1 MHSLRNS
8 PPIVTLKDVAREAEV
23 SVATVSR
30 VINGS
35 ENVSIATK
43 SRVQSA
49 IKTLNYAPNPYA
61 VQLRSQRHTFPLHR
75 KSASDK
81 GYASGEQ
88 RCTDQNDLEAL
99 RSQNR
104 RLKRVVRT
112 LIRDL
117 ARWRSL
123 AEEHVEGF

>member
-1 MHSLRNS
+1 MYSLRNS
-8 PPIVTLKDVAREAEV
+8 PPTVTLKDVAREAEV

-35 ENVSIATK
+35 ENVSTTTK
-43 SRVQSA
+43 SRVQQAIETLHYVPNASA
-49 IKTLNYAPNPYA
+49 I
-61 VQLRSQRHTFPLHR
+61 QLRSRRHTFPPNR
-75 KSASDK
+75 KNLPEKCYVAEPQHS
-81 GYASGEQ
+81 EQ
-88 RCTDQNDLEAL
+88 DDLEAL
-99 RSQNR
+99 RSQNK

-123 AEEHVEGF
+123 AEEHVDGF